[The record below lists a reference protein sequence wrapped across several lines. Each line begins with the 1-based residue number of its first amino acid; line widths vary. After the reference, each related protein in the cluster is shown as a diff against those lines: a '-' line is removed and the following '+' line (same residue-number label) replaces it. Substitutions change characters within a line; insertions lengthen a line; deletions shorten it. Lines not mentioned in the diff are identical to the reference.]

1 MIDTKKQGYI
11 VTYYKST
18 PDGER
23 ILIDLI
29 NTISKTNIYLV
40 LGSHS
45 ADVPLEIQQKCDFY
59 FYQELNIVDDRKY
72 SHGVAENNIIE
83 IALQHLKWKGIEWTF
98 KSCYDIIVNDI
109 DRFNDWV
116 KDYKYNFVSCIWGDN
131 FLATHSFFANV
142 DFILNNIKFYK
153 TVEDMFSINTVL
165 ENCWQRDI
173 EIRNLKNQV
182 FSYPSKVDMYGDN
195 QIDVIGYNYSNF
207 EFWYSPSEWKFFVKN
222 NGEDYLGDIRIF
234 DYYSD
239 VCLYYEK
246 NFRHDS
252 GITMWISPPM
262 VQYMQYAKNG
272 FYLELYKNG
281 ITIRKNIM
289 IYDFNYKD
297 PFHKK
302 FRIIKYNESKFNEY
316 IEFDDLMEYSVLNID
331 IDSIKTFIDIGAN
344 YGFSSVPFMKKGI
357 KTYMIEG
364 DKNNAEI
371 LNQMYGKNNNI
382 KIIDKVISDID
393 GEIDLYIDDVYSTIS
408 SIFETDANGKSDN
421 KTKITVPSITPNTLI
436 EKCIEED
443 VIDLMKVDIEGAEY
457 KLFESISDSN
467 LKKVNKFMIEF
478 HNNDNYQVM
487 NILTKLAKNDYTY
500 KLYNLPFEKQDYV
513 VEQSRGF
520 IYAWR

>member
-1 MIDTKKQGYI
+1 MTDFKKGFI
-11 VTYYKST
+11 VTYFKST
-18 PDGER
+18 PDGEK

-29 NTISKTNIYLV
+29 NTISKMDVYLV

-45 ADVPLEIQQKCDFY
+45 SDVPLEIQKKCDFY
-59 FYQELNIVDDRKY
+59 FYQELNVVDDRKY

-98 KSCYDIIVNDI
+98 KSCYDIIVNDT

-116 KDYKYNFVSCIWGDN
+116 KNYEYKFVSCNWGDN

-142 DFILNNIKFYK
+142 DFILNNIRFYK
-153 TVEDMFSINTVL
+153 TVEEMFSVNTVL

-173 EIRNLKNQV
+173 ELSDTKHSV

-195 QIDVIGYNYSNF
+195 QIDVVGYNYSNF
-207 EFWYSPSEWKFFVKN
+207 EFWYNPSEFKFYVKN
-222 NGEDYLGDIRIF
+222 NGEDYFGDIRIF

-262 VQYMQYAKNG
+262 FTYIPLAKNG
-272 FYLELYKNG
+272 YYLELYKNG

-289 IYDFNYKD
+289 ISDFNYKD
-297 PFHKK
+297 PLHKK
-302 FRIIKYNESKFNEY
+302 FRTIKFKESKFNEY

-331 IDSIKTFIDIGAN
+331 TDSIKTFVDIGAN
-344 YGFSSVPFMKKGI
+344 YGFSSVPFIRNGV

-364 DKNNAEI
+364 DVNNAQI
-371 LNQMYGKNNNI
+371 LNEMYGNSNSI

-408 SIFETDANGKSDN
+408 SIFEIDANGKSDN
-421 KTKITVPSITPNTLI
+421 KNKITVPSITPNTLI
-436 EKCIEED
+436 ENYIEED
-443 VIDLMKVDIEGAEY
+443 SIDLMKVDIEGAEY
-457 KLFESISDSN
+457 KLFESITDSN
-467 LKKVNKFMIEF
+467 LKKVSKLMIEF
-478 HNNDNYQVM
+478 HINYNYEVLQ
-487 NILTKLAKNDYTY
+487 ILKKLTKNGFYY
-500 KLYNLPFEKQDYV
+500 KLYNLPLDRTDYV
-513 VEQSRGF
+513 IEQNRGF